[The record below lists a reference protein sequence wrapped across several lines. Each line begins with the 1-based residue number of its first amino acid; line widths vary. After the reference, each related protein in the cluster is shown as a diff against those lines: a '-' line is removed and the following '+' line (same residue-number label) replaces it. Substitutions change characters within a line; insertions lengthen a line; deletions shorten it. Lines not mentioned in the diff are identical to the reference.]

1 MEQVDQPYEYH
12 RLALSWPQH
21 RWWKPLVTALLG
33 TAIYVVFTIALL
45 VVAVI
50 VLFATSADLDRY
62 LDAAAVIDLSDPAIF
77 AFTLVSLILMIPALV
92 LAVLIMGPK
101 PIGLLS
107 SVAGRIRWRWLLV
120 CGLAALGVFAASL
133 VVSLVIGFFFPEESA
148 AVPVPQD
155 GSLLVFMLAL
165 SILAVPFQAAAEEYV
180 FRGFLMQAIGSWL
193 RHPAFAILLPV
204 PLFVLGHGYDPL
216 GQTDV
221 AIFAVF
227 AGWITWRTGGLE
239 AAIAVHTV
247 NNMTIFVLGALGLV
261 DVNSSEGSMGGLV
274 VSVVTTIVIAVVIL
288 RLAERRGIS
297 RTRSV
302 PPPAAIRPIA
312 QPAWAGPPHGRND
325 RSGGQPLAP
334 VGLTAPAGPSMP
346 GASWDPEQYD
356 PAQYAAAHRDA
367 VHRDAAHRE
376 PAPHD
381 PARWPTADQQSAA
394 AQQPEPAQR
403 PTSSATPESR
413 PDRSEDAVSGVTTAA
428 VPPASAPTPVTPP
441 EMRCADPAQ
450 ESQAGG
456 HPSGPAHP
464 PGPGYP
470 SGTPYPGGPG
480 YPGAGK
486 DGSEAGP
493 PAP

>member
-1 MEQVDQPYEYH
+1 MEQVDQQYEYH

-33 TAIYVVFTIALL
+33 TAIYLVFTIALL
-45 VVAVI
+45 VVAAI
-50 VLFATSADLDRY
+50 VVFATSADLDRY

-77 AFTLVSLILMIPALV
+77 AFTLASLILMIPSLI

-120 CGLAALGVFAASL
+120 CGLAALGVFVASL
-133 VVSLVIGFFFPEESA
+133 VVSLVIGVFFPDESA

-302 PPPAAIRPIA
+302 PPPAAIRPIP
-312 QPAWAGPPHGRND
+312 QPAWAGPSYGGND

-334 VGLTAPAGPSMP
+334 AGLPMPAGPSMP
-346 GASWDPEQYD
+346 GVSWDPEQYD
-356 PAQYAAAHRDA
+356 PTQYDSTHHDPAHREQAHRD
-367 VHRDAAHRE
+367 
-376 PAPHD
+376 
-381 PARWPTADQQSAA
+381 PARQPTADQRPASG
-394 AQQPEPAQR
+394 QQPSSTAQ
-403 PTSSATPESR
+403 PTSVTPAENRPARAEDVAHGGATAAGRPAPQPVTGSPPSR
-413 PDRSEDAVSGVTTAA
+413 PRTE
-428 VPPASAPTPVTPP
+428 P
-441 EMRCADPAQ
+441 EQ

-470 SGTPYPGGPG
+470 SGTPYPSGPG
-480 YPGAGK
+480 YPGAGR